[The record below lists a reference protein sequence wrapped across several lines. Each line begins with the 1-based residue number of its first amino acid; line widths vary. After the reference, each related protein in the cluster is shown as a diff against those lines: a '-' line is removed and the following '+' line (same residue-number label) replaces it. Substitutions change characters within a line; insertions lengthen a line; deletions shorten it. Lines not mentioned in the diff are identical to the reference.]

1 MTERSERSPLSEAE
15 TTSLDEFFSRRP
27 PYDAETLQRIKQ
39 EFRRLRER
47 MVIDAQA
54 GKTTKAARTKQAKST
69 SVSVDLFAAEDLPGD
84 QQT

>member
-1 MTERSERSPLSEAE
+1 MNERSPLGEAE

-27 PYDAETLQRIKQ
+27 PYDVETLQRIKQ

-54 GKTTKAARTKQAKST
+54 GKTTRAKRATKVANQ
-69 SVSVDLFAAEDLPGD
+69 SVSVDLFAAEELPGD
-84 QQT
+84 NGQ